1 LIIGIDLDNTII
13 DYRNAF
19 WATGLSM
26 GIFTESDKNSFSI
39 KDKRLPN
46 KNEIKNRLIYEKN
59 DNYKWESLQGQVYGR
74 YIQNAAIYPGVAN
87 FILHCKRRGVK
98 VNILSHKTEFGHHDK
113 SQTPL
118 RKAALNFLKQNEL
131 LSGDYGIQEKDIFF
145 FDTRHKKVNKI
156 KELNCTYFID
166 DLPEVFREEGFPE
179 NTTEILFDIQS
190 EHTMNY
196 TFNSW
201 RGINEFV
208 FNQIKTSDIAAY
220 IEKGLNKKVKS
231 TQIIKGRENSS
242 VYKIKMKSGIEYAGK
257 LYPDPIFDDRDRLA
271 KETSAYRFL
280 HSNEIKTVPKNIWSD
295 TNLNFGLFEWINGKE
310 IVEIT
315 DDHVNRAAE
324 FVASLTEL
332 SKHTSH
338 DKFEQASAACLSG
351 QMIEQQIR
359 DRYATIHECSDL
371 NSELRCFLGNNFA
384 HTFEEILSKSKKIW
398 PGDFETD
405 LNDDYQLLSPSDF
418 GFHNTLLTKDG
429 LKFIDFEYF
438 GWDDPVKLTCDFLLH
453 PGMVLTNE
461 RKNIWV
467 RSAKEI
473 FSDDNC
479 FQKRLSASYGLYGL
493 CWCLIMLNV
502 FLIDRQS
509 EKNITAL
516 DMGDIKAKKL
526 EQLEKSKKMLL
537 HLNEFHKNGLPYE

>member
-1 LIIGIDLDNTII
+1 MIIGIDLDNTII

-166 DLPEVFREEGFPE
+166 DLPEVFREESFPE

-257 LYPDPIFDDRDRLA
+257 LYPDPIFDDRDRLV

-295 TNLNFGLFEWINGKE
+295 KKLNFGLFEWIDGKQ
-310 IVEIT
+310 INKIT
-315 DDHVNRAAE
+315 DDHINHAVE
-324 FVASLTEL
+324 FVTSLAKL
-332 SKHTSH
+332 SKHTSF
-338 DKFEQASAACLSG
+338 DEFKLASAACISG
-351 QMIEQQIR
+351 QMIEDQIR
-359 DRYATIHECSDL
+359 NRYKKLYGLLDA
-371 NSELRCFLGNNFA
+371 NSELNSFLENRFHRA
-384 HTFEEILSKSKKIW
+384 FEEILSKSKKLW
-398 PGDFETD
+398 PGKFKTR
-405 LNDDYQLLSPSDF
+405 LTNNRQLLSPSDF
-418 GFHNTLLTKDG
+418 GFHNMLLTNEG

-438 GWDDPVKLTCDFLLH
+438 GWDDPVKLTCDFMLH
-453 PGMVLTNE
+453 PGMVLTDKQKSLWLLKMK
-461 RKNIWV
+461 R
-467 RSAKEI
+467 I
-473 FSDDNC
+473 FSDDNT
-479 FQKRLSASYGLYGL
+479 FQQRFSASYGLHGL
-493 CWCLIMLNV
+493 CWSLIMLNIFIKEIQSKTMV
-502 FLIDRQS
+502 SGLKKSDLKQKQAGQLKKSSELLEYLIEAQKH
-509 EKNITAL
+509 E
-516 DMGDIKAKKL
+516 
-526 EQLEKSKKMLL
+526 
-537 HLNEFHKNGLPYE
+537 LPYE